1 MIPLM
6 GVPAEVLVCRQK
18 YLDEQSGWSLRQE
31 SIHRSC
37 PLVSSYAFKKYKNII
52 NNFDFC
58 CHLKLRF
65 KMMFLYLLK
74 KLMCLKFL
82 QKLITL
88 SNIHTK
94 YIFLIWREN
103 AKCFYFLCQVDKIFL
118 DSFILKRCSTLRRKK
133 TITKMYSKTELWTR
147 SNIQIGTLQTF

>member
-6 GVPAEVLVCRQK
+6 GVPAEVVVCRQI
-18 YLDEQSGWSLRQE
+18 YLDEHSDWSLRQE

-37 PLVSSYAFKKYKNII
+37 PLVSSYAFKKYKNNI
-52 NNFDFC
+52 NNFDFW

-94 YIFLIWREN
+94 YIFLIWRETQN
-103 AKCFYFLCQVDKIFL
+103 VFIFMSSGQDIFGFLYI
-118 DSFILKRCSTLRRKK
+118 KK
-133 TITKMYSKTELWTR
+133 MQYTTQEKNNNK
-147 SNIQIGTLQTF
+147 NVFQDGTMN